1 MYAPLTHIH
10 PLTLIQRKRYL
21 PVSGR
26 ILVRQD
32 QKVSPLD
39 VVAETEF
46 STKHILLD
54 VAAQLHISSEE
65 ADSLIKCQV
74 GDRLSVNQL
83 IAPARGFFS
92 FPILSP
98 VNGNVIL
105 VGEGQVLMEAGDSK
119 YRLQANYPGT
129 ITRIFQD
136 KGVEITAEGTLIQGI
151 WGNGQVH
158 FGNLQSNF
166 GIGSSGNI
174 LNVDHLNT
182 NHRGSIL
189 MAGHC
194 NDEHALKK
202 AAELPLSGLILGSI
216 SSGLLEQASN
226 LKFPVMVTEGYG
238 YHPMS
243 NVIFELLSSHVNKD
257 AALISNVFDPYQGT
271 RPEIIVPLASSE
283 NTPLAMDVGILS
295 EGSQVRII
303 LNPGLTKVG
312 TIISILPEDIEFPG
326 GLKLPSAQIWLE
338 SGKKEM
344 IPLVNLEVINS

>member
-1 MYAPLTHIH
+1 MYAPLTQIH

-21 PVSGR
+21 PVPGR
-26 ILVRQD
+26 ILVRQN
-32 QKVSPLD
+32 QKVSPFD

-54 VAAQLHISSEE
+54 VAAQLHISAQE
-65 ADSLIKCQV
+65 ADTLIKCQV

-98 VNGNVIL
+98 VNGSVIL
-105 VGEGQVLMEAGDSK
+105 VGEGQVLIKVGDSK
-119 YRLQANYPGT
+119 FSLQANYPGT
-129 ITRIFQD
+129 ITKILQD
-136 KGVEITAEGTLIQGI
+136 KGVEITSEGTLIQGI

-174 LNVDHLNT
+174 LAVDHLNT

-194 NDEHALKK
+194 SDEKTLNK
-202 AAELPLSGLILGSI
+202 AAGLPLHGLILGSI
-216 SSGLLEQASN
+216 SSHLLTQASK
-226 LKFPVMVTEGYG
+226 LQFPIMITEGFG

-243 NVIFELLSSHVNKD
+243 SIVFELLSSHIGKD
-257 AALISNVFDPYQGT
+257 VALIGTVFDPYKGT
-271 RPEIIVPLASSE
+271 RPEIVVPKGSSAE
-283 NTPLAMDVGILS
+283 TPMANEVGILS
-295 EGSQVRII
+295 VGSQVRII

-312 TIISILPEDIEFPG
+312 TVTRILQEDMEFPA
-326 GLKLPSAQIWLE
+326 GLRLPSAEIRLE
-338 SGKKEM
+338 SGKTEM
-344 IPLVNLEVINS
+344 VPLMNLEVIN